1 MTEEIRISRLCK
13 AFRIEGRA
21 VDVLQNLDLTLDAR
35 GFTVLVGR
43 SGCGKTTLLRLLAG
57 LLQPDSGQI
66 SLPEGLNMGI
76 MFQEARLMPWLT
88 AERNVTLGIRHPSP
102 EKARDMLR
110 LVGLAGF
117 ERAYPAQLSGGMQ
130 QRVAIAR
137 ALTLSPK
144 VLLCDEATSALDPS
158 TTRSILALLR
168 KINKELGV
176 TIVIITH
183 QMSVIEEACNRVAI
197 LDKSRI
203 AECGDV
209 EEVFRNP
216 KSDIAKLLILGEG
229 AHRTEFG
236 PEGRCVRIVFDGKSA
251 FEPIIADI
259 VLNCKAAVNILFA
272 DTRTIDGVI
281 YGQMLIQLPDDEAA
295 AERILNYLDG
305 AGVYFCE
312 EAKRNA

>member
-102 EKARDMLR
+102 DKARDMLR
-110 LVGLAGF
+110 LVGLSGF

-130 QRVAIAR
+130 QRAALAR
-137 ALTLSPK
+137 TLMRDAQLILMDEPFAALDSFTRETMQKELLRIRRENGCGVILVTHNIDEALILGDRI
-144 VLLCDEATSALDPS
+144 VLLSGGQAACSYELPRQDGRRDILTEPFL
-158 TTRSILALLR
+158 SI
-168 KINKELGV
+168 KK
-176 TIVIITH
+176 
-183 QMSVIEEACNRVAI
+183 SVIEAM
-197 LDKSRI
+197 KS
-203 AECGDV
+203 
-209 EEVFRNP
+209 
-216 KSDIAKLLILGEG
+216 L
-229 AHRTEFG
+229 
-236 PEGRCVRIVFDGKSA
+236 
-251 FEPIIADI
+251 
-259 VLNCKAAVNILFA
+259 
-272 DTRTIDGVI
+272 
-281 YGQMLIQLPDDEAA
+281 
-295 AERILNYLDG
+295 
-305 AGVYFCE
+305 
-312 EAKRNA
+312 

>member
-117 ERAYPAQLSGGMQ
+117 ERAYPAQLSGGIQ
-130 QRVAIAR
+130 QRAALAR
-137 ALTLSPK
+137 TLMRDAQLILMDEPFAALDSFTRETMQKELLRIRRENGCGVILVTHNIDEALILGDRI
-144 VLLCDEATSALDPS
+144 VLLSGGQAA
-158 TTRSILALLR
+158 RSYELPEQDGCRDILTEPFLSI
-168 KINKELGV
+168 KK
-176 TIVIITH
+176 
-183 QMSVIEEACNRVAI
+183 SVIEAM
-197 LDKSRI
+197 KS
-203 AECGDV
+203 
-209 EEVFRNP
+209 
-216 KSDIAKLLILGEG
+216 L
-229 AHRTEFG
+229 
-236 PEGRCVRIVFDGKSA
+236 
-251 FEPIIADI
+251 
-259 VLNCKAAVNILFA
+259 
-272 DTRTIDGVI
+272 
-281 YGQMLIQLPDDEAA
+281 
-295 AERILNYLDG
+295 
-305 AGVYFCE
+305 
-312 EAKRNA
+312 

>member
-88 AERNVTLGIRHPSP
+88 AERNVTLGVRHPSP

-130 QRVAIAR
+130 QRAALAR
-137 ALTLSPK
+137 TLMRDAQLILMDEPFAALDSFTRETMQKELLRIRREKGCGVVLVTHSIDEALILSDRI
-144 VLLCDEATSALDPS
+144 VLLSGGQAARSYDLPRQDGCRDILTEPFLSIKKSVMEA
-158 TTRSILALLR
+158 
-168 KINKELGV
+168 
-176 TIVIITH
+176 
-183 QMSVIEEACNRVAI
+183 M
-197 LDKSRI
+197 KS
-203 AECGDV
+203 
-209 EEVFRNP
+209 
-216 KSDIAKLLILGEG
+216 L
-229 AHRTEFG
+229 
-236 PEGRCVRIVFDGKSA
+236 
-251 FEPIIADI
+251 
-259 VLNCKAAVNILFA
+259 
-272 DTRTIDGVI
+272 
-281 YGQMLIQLPDDEAA
+281 
-295 AERILNYLDG
+295 
-305 AGVYFCE
+305 
-312 EAKRNA
+312 

>member
-130 QRVAIAR
+130 QRAALAR
-137 ALTLSPK
+137 TLMRDAQLILMDEPFAALDSFTRETMQKELLRIRREKGCGVVLVTHSIDEAMILADRI
-144 VLLCDEATSALDPS
+144 VLLSGGRAARSYDLPAQDGCRDILTEPFLSIKQSVMEA
-158 TTRSILALLR
+158 
-168 KINKELGV
+168 
-176 TIVIITH
+176 
-183 QMSVIEEACNRVAI
+183 M
-197 LDKSRI
+197 KS
-203 AECGDV
+203 
-209 EEVFRNP
+209 
-216 KSDIAKLLILGEG
+216 L
-229 AHRTEFG
+229 
-236 PEGRCVRIVFDGKSA
+236 
-251 FEPIIADI
+251 
-259 VLNCKAAVNILFA
+259 
-272 DTRTIDGVI
+272 
-281 YGQMLIQLPDDEAA
+281 
-295 AERILNYLDG
+295 
-305 AGVYFCE
+305 
-312 EAKRNA
+312 